1 MKEEESFDGLQR
13 VGPGSHLWVSAYTGG
28 RVKDLGDQIKYS
40 LMGSRLHNA
49 HLGIAKLLQGLV
61 DDGFMLDCNCGPQK
75 RLGGALNRIRNWRG
89 AECKVARTKQR
100 TNRLESWGCKVAR
113 TGGLQLWAEL

>member
-13 VGPGSHLWVSAYTGG
+13 VGPGLHLWVSAYTGG
-28 RVKDLGDQIKYS
+28 RVKDLGGQIKYS
-40 LMGSRLHNA
+40 LMGSRVHNA

-61 DDGFMLDCNCGPQK
+61 DDGFMQDCNCGPQK
-75 RLGGALNRIRNWRG
+75 RLGGALNRI
-89 AECKVARTKQR
+89 KVARTKQR

-113 TGGLQLWAEL
+113 TGGWQLQAEL